1 MFEELYNWLLQTML
15 KGKRLWLIAQ
25 DNGKDARYGHK
36 TPSKKEQ
43 IARKEAKKEYAFG
56 YKLQVA
62 ADAELEVPLVT
73 EIASA
78 NKHDKTFST
87 EFMAE

>member
-1 MFEELYNWLLQTML
+1 LAYRAGQRQRC
-15 KGKRLWLIAQ
+15 KVRSQ
-25 DNGKDARYGHK
+25 
-36 TPSKKEQ
+36 TPSKKEE
-43 IARKEAKKEYAFG
+43 ITRKEIKKEYAFG

-62 ADAELEVPLVT
+62 VDAELEVPLVT